1 MNKKSIQGQLKQTW
15 QLTLHLRIVL
25 FLLLLVALYGFVG
38 WRIATLA
45 NAEPDLTAVG
55 LKTEKTS
62 TPNIDQAVV
71 DKVKQLEDNNV
82 NVQTLFDQARQ
93 NPFRE

>member
-1 MNKKSIQGQLKQTW
+1 MNKKSLQGQLQQTW

-25 FLLLLVALYGFVG
+25 FLVLLIGLYSFIG
-38 WRIATLA
+38 WRITTLA
-45 NAEPDLTAVG
+45 NAEPDTTAVG

-62 TPNIDQAVV
+62 TPHIDQAVV
-71 DKVKQLEDNNV
+71 DKVKQLEDNSV

>member
-1 MNKKSIQGQLKQTW
+1 MNKKSLRGQLQQTW

-25 FLLLLVALYGFVG
+25 FLLLLVGLYSFIG

-45 NAEPDLTAVG
+45 NAEPDSAAIG

-62 TPNIDQAVV
+62 TPHIDQKVV
-71 DKVKQLEDNNV
+71 DKVRQLEDNNV